1 MTFCLSTDQECI
13 ILVFCI
19 MEYVNDALKSVQQNM
34 HAYTLCTAAVIIS
47 SYVGHF
53 FVWRIKCKIC
63 VAVLIASP

>member
-19 MEYVNDALKSVQQNM
+19 IEYVNHALKSVQQHM
-34 HAYTLCTAAVIIS
+34 HACTLCTAAVIIS

-63 VAVLIASP
+63 VAVLIISP